1 MYLHDLICHLVHH
14 FTFNMPC
21 FLCFSCINSKVYQE
35 VSEVVWTLIYCSLN
49 FPSVLGILSKFN
61 CLIFFT
67 SILLIWSW
75 KKPQYLISFYNKYC
89 ILKCLSRQTNQ
100 VVLKPLYLKSS
111 NGQPALCLCN
121 VWKGWPYV
129 NVKVSVS
136 SIFNNGHFYLK
147 VGLSPSEKI
156 VLFASL
162 KTL

>member
-75 KKPQYLISFYNKYC
+75 KKPQYLISFYSKYC
-89 ILKCLSRQTNQ
+89 ILKCFVQTN
-100 VVLKPLYLKSS
+100 KPSS
-111 NGQPALCLCN
+111 SQ
-121 VWKGWPYV
+121 
-129 NVKVSVS
+129 
-136 SIFNNGHFYLK
+136 
-147 VGLSPSEKI
+147 
-156 VLFASL
+156 ASL
-162 KTL
+162 FEKQQWTTCAMSLQCVKRLAICKCQGFGLFYVQQWSFLS